1 MNDFLRRVIEWIRVR
16 ELLVVIT
23 ATTGIGICLGIVL
36 CVYLLNRPT
45 GVPPRTVVVEGGASV
60 QQIAVQLKNQRLIR
74 SPRFFRVLS
83 ILGAISTELTAGPHP
98 VHGHMTTWDI
108 LQELR
113 IPWDESVSVTLP
125 EGLRRTHTFEILT
138 KTLGLNG
145 ERLDSLATDPQF
157 CRDLGVDVD
166 DLEGYLFPE
175 TYRLSR
181 YASEAQVLKLL
192 VSHFNEAYDGS
203 VARKASARGMT
214 RHEVVTMASIIE
226 GEAQVD
232 EERPVVSAVYHNR
245 LKKRMRLQADPTVQ
259 FALPDGPRRLF
270 NKDYAYPSPYN
281 TYLHSG
287 LPPGPIGSPG
297 KASLEAAVAP
307 AGVNYLY
314 FVAKGDG
321 SHVFTRT
328 SREHEAAKRLT
339 RDSRRKTWRKP
350 KKP

>member
-1 MNDFLRRVIEWIRVR
+1 MNDLYMRLSRWVRVR
-16 ELLVVIT
+16 VLVVVVT
-23 ATTGIGICLGIVL
+23 ATAGIGICLGVSL
-36 CVYLLNRPT
+36 CFYLLNRPT
-45 GVPPRTVVVEGGASV
+45 GVPPRTVVVDFGASV
-60 QQIAVQLKNQRLIR
+60 NQIAVQLRDQKLIR

-83 ILGAISTELTAGPHP
+83 ILGAVSTELTAGPHP
-98 VHGHMTTWDI
+98 VHGRMTTWDI

-113 IPWDESVSVTLP
+113 IPRDESVDVTIP
-125 EGLRRTHTFEILT
+125 EGLRRRVTFGILA
-138 KTLGLNG
+138 KALGLDQG
-145 ERLDSLATDPQF
+145 RLDSLATDSRF
-157 CRDLGVDVD
+157 CRALGVDVG

-181 YASEAQVLKLL
+181 YTSEVQVLKLL
-192 VSHFNEAYDGS
+192 VSHFNAAYEGE
-203 VARKASARGMT
+203 VARKGLARGMT

-226 GEAQVD
+226 GEARID

-245 LKKRMRLQADPTVQ
+245 LEKRMRLQADPTVQ

-281 TYLHSG
+281 TYLHRG

-307 AGVNYLY
+307 ADVEYLY

-328 SREHEAAKRLT
+328 SSEHGAAKRLT

-350 KKP
+350 IKP